1 MFNLHLI
8 IQPLVIFLIASPF
21 KAATS
26 KLPLPSSSC
35 HSHSH
40 RHGSIMASKLFLGT
54 RRNATQRNA
63 IRFPLLLLQEPKAKQ
78 SAHSGC
84 LSSERLY
91 PYCCL
96 HVVVATYIDRSN

>member
-1 MFNLHLI
+1 MFKLHLI
-8 IQPLVIFLIASPF
+8 IQPLITFLVTSPF

-26 KLPLPSSSC
+26 KLPLPSSSS

-40 RHGSIMASKLFLGT
+40 RHGSIMASKLFLRDAT
-54 RRNATQRNA
+54 QRNATQRNA

-96 HVVVATYIDRSN
+96 HVVVAT

>member
-8 IQPLVIFLIASPF
+8 IQPLITFLVTSPF

-26 KLPLPSSSC
+26 KLPLPSSSS

-40 RHGSIMASKLFLGT
+40 RHGSIMASKLFL
-54 RRNATQRNA
+54 RDATQRNA

-96 HVVVATYIDRSN
+96 HVVVAT

>member
-1 MFNLHLI
+1 L
-8 IQPLVIFLIASPF
+8 
-21 KAATS
+21 
-26 KLPLPSSSC
+26 LPLPSKLLP
-35 HSHSH
+35 
-40 RHGSIMASKLFLGT
+40 ASFLFLLQVIAIAIAMVPSWHQ
-54 RRNATQRNA
+54 NFSFATQRNA

-84 LSSERLY
+84 LGSERLY